1 MSEREIVGMA
11 TRGNGGCVEAKRAG
25 EGEGEGEGET
35 LHDLGCKETKEEN
48 AYIKRRRSN

>member
-1 MSEREIVGMA
+1 MSEREIVVMA

-25 EGEGEGEGET
+25 EGET
-35 LHDLGCKETKEEN
+35 FHDLGCKETKEEN